1 MVKSFSKDEN
11 KIQYVQLP
19 RDLPKNGDEQ
29 VFFVSLND
37 NEQMMWS
44 WHEGANNNF
53 IQKVSWTTPY
63 VSQNEYDLDP
73 NQALASYCAPSALEF
88 LFNSTE
94 RERATKEH
102 VAALMKS
109 RYPLSVYIL
118 SGGNKEDDETPEQK
132 AISQRREEGLEFLF
146 KDYPSRIF
154 KFRSVDFF
162 KPSQINSSSMMVDKV
177 ATVYSAW
184 KEYGAPVLLLHTGH
198 TIWYAAV
205 GADGKILGEGISPG
219 LGIRFQS
226 LHDYC
231 GQDFPMI
238 EINEYTATI
247 KKAVDV
253 DKKPLQMFGTDIKT
267 SMIANISSELYGQ
280 LRNIIKQFESKVLH
294 GIDRRDGSALV
305 VKEDVSVVITGRDR
319 SVVKRLLEW
328 GPAIVDVEQGVEAPK
343 TKPSTYRIRKPLW
356 TSGIQLLLSSY
367 INSDKPIDP
376 DDELRDAILGLR
388 VAKASIGRTGVPL
401 QDDVVR
407 GTVVR
412 ISKGRKMED
421 DLYKIIYD
429 DAKETWLEQA
439 DFYDGLRLYMEHGE
453 DKMDE
458 ETIWAKDKTNKAKV
472 VQDKLET
479 ESSKV
484 QKRGQELAKE
494 IEKGKTLVQIVA
506 TRTDPEE
513 PPAKKAKKSPS
524 SSKKSNRGGRDP
536 KDFVN
541 MRIVKYFPD
550 MKEWYYGT
558 VDYFSGKDE
567 KGNEL
572 WHIQYD
578 DDDQEEFEYIELR
591 EGITNYSKRKDND
604 EKLKNA

>member
-1 MVKSFSKDEN
+1 MVKTFSKDEN

-44 WHEGANNNF
+44 MHDGANNNF
-53 IQKVSWTTPY
+53 AMRVSWTTPY

-73 NQALASYCAPSALEF
+73 NQALASYCSPSAVEY

-118 SGGNKEDDETPEQK
+118 SGGNNEDDETPEHR
-132 AISQRREEGLEFLF
+132 AFSRQREQGLEFLF
-146 KDYPSRIF
+146 QDYPARIF

-162 KPSQINSSSMMVDKV
+162 KPSQISSSSLMVEKV
-177 ATVYSAW
+177 AAVYSAW

-198 TIWYAAV
+198 TVWYAAV
-205 GADGKILGEGISPG
+205 GADGTILGEGISPG

-231 GQDFPMI
+231 KHEYPMI
-238 EINEYTATI
+238 ELQEYAEAITRAAEI
-247 KKAVDV
+247 
-253 DKKPLQMFGTDIKT
+253 DKKPLQMFGTDIKM

-294 GIDRRDGSALV
+294 CTDRRDGSPLV
-305 VKEDVSVVITGRDR
+305 AKEDVKVVITGRDR
-319 SVVKRLLEW
+319 GVVKKLLEK

-343 TKPSTYRIRKPLW
+343 TEPSTYKVRKSLW
-356 TSGIQLLLSSY
+356 ATGIQSLLSSY
-367 INSDKPIDP
+367 INADQPIDP

-401 QDDVVR
+401 HDDVVR

-412 ISKGRKMED
+412 ISKGRKLED
-421 DLYKIIYD
+421 DLYKIMYD
-429 DAKETWLEQA
+429 DAKVTWLEQA

-453 DKMDE
+453 EKVDE
-458 ETIWAKDKTNKAKV
+458 ETIWAKEKTSKAKD
-472 VQDKLET
+472 VQDKLES

-494 IEKGKTLVQIVA
+494 IEKGNTLVQIVA
-506 TRTDPEE
+506 TRTEE

-524 SSKKSNRGGRDP
+524 SSKKPNRGGKDP

-541 MRIVKYFPD
+541 KRIVKYFPD
-550 MKEWYYGT
+550 MEEWYYGT
-558 VDYFSGKDE
+558 VEYFSGKD
-567 KGNEL
+567 GNGTEL

-578 DDDQEEFEYIELR
+578 DDDQEDFDFSELR
-591 EGITNYSKRKDND
+591 EGIMNYEKRKDKD
-604 EKLKNA
+604 EKFKNAS